1 MPLPPRP
8 AILGV
13 DVGGVIIDRDISLRQ
28 SWLFCHS
35 SHYLKIPAVPH
46 ALRALAQINQIFNGR
61 VVVISKCNNKTKD
74 RTIEWLNN
82 HNFTASTGIATMVF
96 VPTLNGKAKAC
107 LKYGIT
113 HFIDNRI
120 AFLQLLHIA
129 SKNRLLLSTRGRSWG
144 KLRRPNGSAIKIFTN
159 WPDIV
164 AHLRQQV

>member
-35 SHYLKIPAVPH
+35 SHYLKIPAVPY
-46 ALRALAQINQIFNGR
+46 ALRALAQANQIFNGR
-61 VVVISKCNNKTKD
+61 VVVISKCNEKTRN
-74 RTIEWLNN
+74 RTVEWLEN
-82 HNFTASTGIATMVF
+82 HDFIRSTGITRIIF
-96 VPTLNGKAKAC
+96 VPTLADKAGAC
-107 LKYGIT
+107 LEHGVT

-129 SKNRLLLSTRGRSWG
+129 QKNRLLLSTRGRSWG
-144 KLRRPNGSAIKIFTN
+144 KLRRPNGSDIKIFTS